1 MYWDKNG
8 AEAVCRIRKND
19 YFYHKANKLQSPPV
33 NPITRKKIAFI
44 ADDDP
49 EDIEMLCE
57 IIKEMDKT
65 VHLRLFST
73 GKEVL
78 THLLACKDQDLPHF
92 LILDYNMPELTGWQV
107 LKEIRNHPR
116 YASIL
121 KYVIS
126 TSAVT
131 RFKEECLSTGAAAYF
146 VKPNSF
152 KDLRHIVQQ
161 MLTGNIDGTGSKL
174 HFQ

>member
-1 MYWDKNG
+1 MLHPGKRLFLPQSKQVAKPPINPM
-8 AEAVCRIRKND
+8 
-19 YFYHKANKLQSPPV
+19 NK
-33 NPITRKKIAFI
+33 IKTAFI

-49 EDIEMLCE
+49 EDLEMLCE
-57 IIKEMDKT
+57 VIKEIDKT

-92 LILDYNMPELTGWQV
+92 LILDYNMRELTAWQV

-116 YASIL
+116 YASII

-131 RFKEECLSTGAAAYF
+131 RFKEECLSSGAAAYF
-146 VKPNSF
+146 VKPSSF
-152 KDLRHIVQQ
+152 KDLRDIVQQ
-161 MLTGNIDGTGSKL
+161 MLTGNIDGTGSEL